1 MQSEELW
8 ICSSDGL
15 IMHVRINLKKNNN
28 NNENKIND
36 DGKHIIMHTIYYSI
50 WAQWPLLRGRRGVNK
65 RLLTRRVRVELRPTP
80 IAREFYVCE

>member
-15 IMHVRINLKKNNN
+15 IMHVRINLKKKNNN

-50 WAQWPLLRGRRGVNK
+50 
-65 RLLTRRVRVELRPTP
+65 
-80 IAREFYVCE
+80 